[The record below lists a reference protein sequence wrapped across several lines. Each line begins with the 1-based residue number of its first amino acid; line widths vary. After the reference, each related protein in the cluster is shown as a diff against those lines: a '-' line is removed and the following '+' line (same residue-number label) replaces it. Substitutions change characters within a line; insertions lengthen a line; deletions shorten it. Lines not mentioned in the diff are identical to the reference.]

1 MTHWLRLVI
10 SEFIGTAL
18 LIAVGCSFV
27 VVDFAPGSPI
37 VHTIINPGLRR
48 AITGFLFGTTGGLI
62 ALSKVGKE
70 SGAHI
75 NPIVTLAFWMQRKIS
90 GKLAL
95 LYALG
100 QCAGAI
106 VGAYALSLWGL
117 WAHSTHFAATIP
129 GPSGN
134 IVAAIGE
141 ILASFCLIVG
151 LFLFLGHPKLRRFTP
166 ALFAPLYAVMVYL
179 EAPLSGTSTNPA
191 RSLGPE
197 VVSHL
202 WLGWWVYWVGPTLG
216 SLMGVILMA
225 WFMPLIHWEVRVAK
239 LYYFQHDPYGVF
251 HRSAKSPRQPST
263 GA

>member
-1 MTHWLRLVI
+1 ML

-27 VVDFAPGSPI
+27 VVDFAPSSPI
-37 VHTIINPGLRR
+37 VHAIASAGMRR
-48 AITGFLFGTTGGLI
+48 TITGFLFGTTGGLI
-62 ALSKVGKE
+62 ALSRVGKE

-90 GKLAL
+90 NKLAV
-95 LYALG
+95 LYVLG
-100 QCAGAI
+100 QCAGGI
-106 VGAYALSLWGL
+106 VGAYALSFWGF
-117 WAHSTHFAATIP
+117 WARTTHFAATIP

-134 IVAAIGE
+134 MVAVIGE
-141 ILASFCLIVG
+141 TAASFCLVVG

-166 ALFAPLYAVMVYL
+166 GLFAPLYAVMVYL

-197 VVSHL
+197 LASHL
-202 WLGWWVYWVGPTLG
+202 WSGWWVYWVGPTLG
-216 SLMGVILMA
+216 SITAVIFMA

-239 LYYFQHDPYGVF
+239 LYYFHHDPYGVF
-251 HRSAKSPRQPST
+251 HRSSKPRQHST
-263 GA
+263 GV